1 MRAVVLSD
9 IIELIGGGTPKTSK
23 PEFWNGDIPWLSVV
37 DFGGDRR
44 WVDKAEKTIT
54 NLGLENSSTKLLKSG
69 DIVISARGTVGELAQ
84 LKRPMAFNQSCYGI
98 RARTGVD
105 QDFLYYLLKKSVND
119 LRRQSHGGV
128 FNTITRSTFDVVSV
142 SIPSIV
148 TQKKVA
154 DILGSLDEKIELNRR
169 MNETLEQLG
178 QALFRHYFVNNPE
191 AKNWSTVKVGD
202 VLSELQSGSRPRGGA
217 VKSGVPSVGAEN
229 IVGLGKYDYSK
240 EKYISE
246 EFFNRLGRGVVN
258 SGDVL
263 LYKDGAYVGKKSL
276 FMNGFPHK
284 KCAINEHVFILRTNS
299 RLKSQFFLYFWL
311 DQPSITKKIIDAG
324 VKAAQPGIN
333 QSNVNSLPILLP
345 PEESVKKFD
354 NEISPIMGMIFSN
367 AIESNQL
374 AALRDLLLQ
383 KLISG
388 EIEV

>member
-128 FNTITRSTFDVVSV
+128 FNTITRSTFDVVSI

-148 TQKKVA
+148 TQKKIA

-178 QALFRHYFVNNPE
+178 QALFRHYFVDNPE
-191 AKNWSTVKVGD
+191 AKNWESGRVSD
-202 VLSELQSGSRPRGGA
+202 VVRIYSGFAFKSKDFDVDGRYGLVTIKNVQDGSFIKDCADHLSEPLPDKTPEH
-217 VKSGVPSVGAEN
+217 VHLKSGDIILSLTGNVGRVCAV
-229 IVGLGKYDYSK
+229 VGHDY
-240 EKYISE
+240 
-246 EFFNRLGRGVVN
+246 
-258 SGDVL
+258 L
-263 LYKDGAYVGKKSL
+263 LNQRVAKLVSDESQAYVYFLFRSKTMKDRMVGISKGTAQKNLSPIETGKLKIKI
-276 FMNGFPHK
+276 PP
-284 KCAINEHVFILRTNS
+284 TNIM
-299 RLKSQFFLYFWL
+299 SQFEESAMDLL
-311 DQPSITKKIIDAG
+311 NMI
-324 VKAAQPGIN
+324 V
-333 QSNVNSLPILLP
+333 SNNEQTQDLTSLRDSLLP
-345 PEESVKKFD
+345 
-354 NEISPIMGMIFSN
+354 
-367 AIESNQL
+367 
-374 AALRDLLLQ
+374 

-388 EIEV
+388 KIEI

>member
-1 MRAVVLSD
+1 MRTAVLSD

-37 DFGGDRR
+37 DFGGDGR

-128 FNTITRSTFDVVSV
+128 FNTITRSTFDVVSI

-148 TQKKVA
+148 TQKKIA
-154 DILGSLDEKIELNRR
+154 DILSSLDEKIELNRL

-178 QALFRHYFVNNPE
+178 QALFRHYFFDNPE
-191 AKNWSTVKVGD
+191 SKNWKK
-202 VLSELQSGSRPRGGA
+202 RP
-217 VKSGVPSVGAEN
+217 
-229 IVGLGKYDYSK
+229 LG
-240 EKYISE
+240 
-246 EFFNRLGRGVVN
+246 EFFPVKTGKKDANFGI
-258 SGDVL
+258 
-263 LYKDGAYVGKKSL
+263 KDGKFPFFTCAQTISRAPSYSFDGSAILVAGNGDFNIKYYTGKFEAYQRTYVL
-276 FMNGFPHK
+276 IPH
-284 KCAINEHVFILRTNS
+284 NEEL
-299 RLKSQFFLYFWL
+299 LGFLYFL
-311 DQPSITKKIIDAG
+311 MKKDLSLITGGSRGSVIKFITK
-324 VKAAQPGIN
+324 
-333 QSNVNSLPILLP
+333 
-345 PEESVKKFD
+345 
-354 NEISPIMGMIFSN
+354 GMIENYRAELPDDNDLAAFTPIFSELL
-367 AIESNQL
+367 ALISHSNEQIQTL
-374 AALRDLLLQ
+374 AALRDALLP